1 MIFRT
6 FSKSDALI
14 TLRPGAEWVLRGDDL
29 EWLDSVQTEPS
40 GAEIA
45 AEIVRLDAAE
55 PMIAVRVERDRL
67 LAGCDWWCVSDRTPS
82 QVQLDYRT
90 ALRDFPSVVDTS
102 NIVWPEKPE

>member
-6 FSKSDALI
+6 FSTSDALI

-40 GAEIA
+40 VDEITT
-45 AEIVRLDAAE
+45 EVDRLTLAE
-55 PMIAVRVERDRL
+55 PMTAVRVERDRL
-67 LAGCDWWCVSDRTPS
+67 LAECDWWCVSDRTPS

-90 ALRDFPSVVDTS
+90 ALRDFPSVVDIS
-102 NIVWPEKPE
+102 NIVWPTKPE